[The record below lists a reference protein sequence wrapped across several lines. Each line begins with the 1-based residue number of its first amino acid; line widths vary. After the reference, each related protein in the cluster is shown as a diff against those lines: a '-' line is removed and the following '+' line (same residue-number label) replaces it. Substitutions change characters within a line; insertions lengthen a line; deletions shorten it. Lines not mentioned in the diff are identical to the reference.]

1 MSLYSDMTN
10 REQQDLVWKAL
21 ADPTRRDMLDALAA
35 GPLSTG
41 ALVEQ
46 FDSLC
51 RTNVMKHL
59 DTLVQANLVVIRR
72 EGRLRWNYLN
82 PVPIQRICDR
92 WVSKHVKKMAS
103 ALSHLKDH
111 VEQDNTEQ
119 NDKGK
124 SATPKASKRKQR
136 NTKTNTHS

>member
-1 MSLYSDMTN
+1 MNERDKH
-10 REQQDLVWKAL
+10 DLVWKAL
-21 ADPTRRDMLDALAA
+21 ADSTRRDLLDALAA

-41 ALVEQ
+41 DLVAK

-59 DTLVQANLVVIRR
+59 DVLVQANLVVIRR
-72 EGRLRWNYLN
+72 EGRMRWNYLN

-103 ALSHLKDH
+103 ALGHLKDH
-111 VEQDNTEQ
+111 IEVSSTTAQQ
-119 NDKGK
+119 VDKS
-124 SATPKASKRKQR
+124 SAKPQTQRAKQKQTKARKRKPQ
-136 NTKTNTHS
+136 NTP